1 MNFQTFGRSL
11 DILFD
16 GRKNYIVE
24 ALYLDR
30 RDTIEQLML
39 GFRAPFGC
47 RDGPRGEK
55 TRRVSRKDQDGEG
68 AQEAPASPTQK
79 QVQMSPRQKQAL
91 RQHLKVL
98 KVQRELGEYQ
108 DKSPVEC
115 VRQPQR
121 TFVHTTKAV

>member
-47 RDGPRGEK
+47 RDGPR
-55 TRRVSRKDQDGEG
+55 RVNRKDQDGEG

-98 KVQRELGEYQ
+98 KVQRELGEHQ
-108 DKSPVEC
+108 EM
-115 VRQPQR
+115 RQPQR
-121 TFVHTTKAV
+121 TFVHSTKAV